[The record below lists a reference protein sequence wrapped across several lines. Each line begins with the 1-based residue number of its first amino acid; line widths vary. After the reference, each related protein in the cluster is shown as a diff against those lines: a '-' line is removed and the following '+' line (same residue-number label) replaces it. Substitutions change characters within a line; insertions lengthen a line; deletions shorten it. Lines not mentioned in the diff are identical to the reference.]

1 MSPACL
7 GSLLLA
13 LISAGVPCIRGGGW
27 AKAQWFI
34 RCQSEPLDAL
44 ILVLSPEQQTF
55 NHCFEQIFEP
65 VTWQYD
71 CWVHERLSLYAS
83 MMILWQL
90 TNWSGARQRV
100 VITPL
105 AEANNLGI
113 DKLTPDM
120 T

>member
-1 MSPACL
+1 
-7 GSLLLA
+7 
-13 LISAGVPCIRGGGW
+13 
-27 AKAQWFI
+27 
-34 RCQSEPLDAL
+34 
-44 ILVLSPEQQTF
+44 
-55 NHCFEQIFEP
+55 
-65 VTWQYD
+65 
-71 CWVHERLSLYAS
+71 